1 MSDLVFRPATSSD
14 VAAVL
19 EFWASAAED
28 AHRPTDTAEAVE
40 RLIARDPDALVLA
53 VDTDDRVVGSIVAG
67 WDGWRCH
74 IYRLAVAP
82 DRRREGIGRALI
94 TAAEERFVAA
104 GAGRVDAM
112 VLTDNT
118 SAHAAWRA
126 AGYMPQAE
134 WARWVKPLR

>member
-1 MSDLVFRPATSSD
+1 MSDVTLRPATSED

-19 EFWASAAED
+19 EFWATAAED
-28 AHRPTDTAEAVE
+28 AHRPADTAAAVE
-40 RLIARDPDALVLA
+40 RLLSRDPDALVLA
-53 VDTDDRVVGSIVAG
+53 VDGAGRVVGSVVAG

-74 IYRLAVAP
+74 LYRLAVAP
-82 DRRREGIGRALI
+82 DRRREGIGRALLA
-94 TAAEERFVAA
+94 AAEERFVAT

-112 VLTDNT
+112 VLTENT

-126 AGYMPQAE
+126 AGYAPQAE